1 MILTLV
7 RHTQVDVPSGYCYG
21 QSDVLLKESFEE
33 EAALVADALSSL
45 QFDAVYTSV
54 SSRCTRLAAAC
65 GFADAVLEPRL
76 MELNFGDWE
85 LQAFDEISD
94 PHLQCW
100 FEDHINLPASGGE
113 SFMQQ
118 IARVGQFIDQLKRE
132 GLERALLFTHGGSIR
147 AAYIHAKAYSPSQ
160 AFDHK
165 VDYGS
170 IHHLEF

>member
-7 RHTQVDVPSGYCYG
+7 RHTQVDVPEGFCYG
-21 QSDVLLKESFEE
+21 QSDVPLKESFES
-33 EAALVADALSSL
+33 EAAQVAIELKSF

-54 SSRCTRLAAAC
+54 SSRCTRLAAVC
-65 GFADAVLEPRL
+65 GFGNAVLEPRL
-76 MELNFGDWE
+76 MELNFGEWE
-85 LQAFDEISD
+85 LQAFDDIQD
-94 PHLQCW
+94 PHLQRW
-100 FEDHINLPASGGE
+100 FDDYINVPTSGGE

-118 IARVGQFIDQLKRE
+118 IARVGQFIDQLKQE
-132 GLERALLFTHGGSIR
+132 GIERALLFTHGGSIR
-147 AAYIHAKAYSPSQ
+147 AAYIHANLYSPSQ